1 MQKAIKE
8 LKTGQACGGDM
19 LINEL
24 YVFGIVSLIPKLT
37 VLFNLI
43 FFSAHFPSAWKNE
56 VIIPIYKNGDRG
68 HVNNFR
74 GITLLSTL
82 GKLLTKVLNNR
93 LTFWSDTYDIISNSQ
108 AGFRKGR
115 GTIDNIFII
124 QSIVDYSLEQGKR
137 VYCAFIDFREAFD
150 YLNRDCLWFKLLK
163 SGIRGNM
170 YDIIKHMYEETTAS
184 VKHQGILSDIF
195 ESETRENIQ
204 VGLDI
209 LYDYCH
215 RWKLTINT
223 EKRDCNTA

>member
-1 MQKAIKE
+1 MR
-8 LKTGQACGGDM
+8 
-19 LINEL
+19 
-24 YVFGIVSLIPKLT
+24 SRT
-37 VLFNLI
+37 VT
-43 FFSAHFPSAWKNE
+43 S
-56 VIIPIYKNGDRG
+56 
-68 HVNNFR
+68 
-74 GITLLSTL
+74 
-82 GKLLTKVLNNR
+82 TKVLNHK
-93 LTFWSDTYDIISNSQ
+93 LTFWSDTFDIISDSQ
-108 AGFRKGR
+108 TGFRKGR

-137 VYCAFIDFREAFD
+137 VFCALIDFRKAFD

-195 ESETRENIQ
+195 ECNLGVRQGESISPFFFNLFLNDLGEALFKGQFQGINIGDINIKPLLYADDLALLSETREDLQ

-223 EKRDCNTA
+223 EKTSIGIEGRDCNTT